1 MEIKKNLKALDIK
14 ISKLATELGVSRPT
28 LDAYIEY
35 YESGQSIPNEGYQKI
50 FEYLFSGEEINSI
63 EFAQKYDYVKRI
75 MLADAKAGAE
85 KAIRDERE
93 NKILNNIRDVLAT
106 GTVDEHLIEFINLF
120 INNRDN
126 DLVKAIY
133 MYFNY
138 SNGFADLSK
147 REIEEKEKAIYSQLA
162 KLFSNYK
169 DNSIELLEEFYNQ
182 LQSKN
187 QELIEAKTIK
197 VRDSEIVDYIKT
209 KLNESEELDIEE
221 LKLLIAS
228 REVK

>member
-75 MLADAKAGAE
+75 MLADAKAGVE
-85 KAIRDERE
+85 KAIHDERE

-162 KLFSNYK
+162 KLFTNYK

-221 LKLLIAS
+221 LKLMIAS
-228 REVK
+228 REAK

>member
-63 EFAQKYDYVKRI
+63 KFAQKYDYVKRI
-75 MLADAKAGAE
+75 MLADAKAGVE
-85 KAIRDERE
+85 KAIHDERE
-93 NKILNNIRDVLAT
+93 NKILNNIRDVLFT
-106 GTVDEHLIEFINLF
+106 GTIDEHLIEFINLF

>member
-85 KAIRDERE
+85 KAIHDERE
-93 NKILNNIRDVLAT
+93 NKILNNIREVLAT

-126 DLVKAIY
+126 ELVKAIY

-138 SNGFADLSK
+138 SNGFADLTK
-147 REIEEKEKAIYSQLA
+147 QEIEQKEKAIYSQLA

>member
-14 ISKLATELGVSRPT
+14 ISKFATELGVSRPT

-35 YESGQSIPNEGYQKI
+35 YESCQSIPNEGYQKI

-75 MLADAKAGAE
+75 MLADAKTGVE
-85 KAIRDERE
+85 KAIHDERE

-162 KLFSNYK
+162 KLFTNYK

-221 LKLLIAS
+221 LKLMIAS

>member
-14 ISKLATELGVSRPT
+14 ISKLATDLGVSRPT

-35 YESGQSIPNEGYQKI
+35 YEKGQAIPNEGYQKI
-50 FEYLFSGEEINSI
+50 FEYLFSGEQINSI

-85 KAIRDERE
+85 KVIHDERE
-93 NKILNNIRDVLAT
+93 NKILNNIKEVLAT
-106 GTVDEHLIEFINLF
+106 GTVDEYLIEFINLF

-138 SNGFADLSK
+138 SNGFADISK
-147 REIEEKEKAIYSQLA
+147 REIEQKEKAIYSQLA
-162 KLFSNYK
+162 KLFSSYK

-182 LQSKN
+182 LQSRN

-209 KLNESEELDIEE
+209 KLSNSEELDIEE
-221 LKLLIAS
+221 LKSLIAS
-228 REVK
+228 REEK

>member
-85 KAIRDERE
+85 KAIHDERE
-93 NKILNNIRDVLAT
+93 NKILNNIREVLDT

-126 DLVKAIY
+126 ELVKAIY

-147 REIEEKEKAIYSQLA
+147 QEIEQKEKAIYSQLA

>member
-14 ISKLATELGVSRPT
+14 ISNLATELGVSRPT

-50 FEYLFSGEEINSI
+50 FEYLFSREEINSI

-126 DLVKAIY
+126 GLVKAIY

-162 KLFSNYK
+162 KLFTNYK

-221 LKLLIAS
+221 LKLMIAS

>member
-93 NKILNNIRDVLAT
+93 NKILNNIRDVLTT

-126 DLVKAIY
+126 ELVKAIY

-147 REIEEKEKAIYSQLA
+147 QEIEQKEKAIYSQLA

>member
-93 NKILNNIRDVLAT
+93 NKILNNIKDVLAT

-162 KLFSNYK
+162 KLFTNYK

-221 LKLLIAS
+221 LKLMIAS

>member
-85 KAIRDERE
+85 NAIHDERE
-93 NKILNNIRDVLAT
+93 NKILNNIREVLAT

-126 DLVKAIY
+126 ELVKAIY

-147 REIEEKEKAIYSQLA
+147 QEIEQKEKAIYSQLA

>member
-63 EFAQKYDYVKRI
+63 EFARKYDYVKRI
-75 MLADAKAGAE
+75 MLADAKAGVE
-85 KAIRDERE
+85 KAIHDERE

-162 KLFSNYK
+162 KLFTNYK

-187 QELIEAKTIK
+187 QELIEAKIIK

>member
-1 MEIKKNLKALDIK
+1 
-14 ISKLATELGVSRPT
+14 
-28 LDAYIEY
+28 
-35 YESGQSIPNEGYQKI
+35 
-50 FEYLFSGEEINSI
+50 
-63 EFAQKYDYVKRI
+63 

-93 NKILNNIRDVLAT
+93 NKILNNIRDVLTT

-162 KLFSNYK
+162 KLFTNYK
-169 DNSIELLEEFYNQ
+169 DNSIELIEEFYNQ
-182 LQSKN
+182 LQTKN
-187 QELIEAKTIK
+187 QELIEAKAIK

>member
-85 KAIRDERE
+85 KAIHDERE
-93 NKILNNIRDVLAT
+93 NKILNNIREVLAT

-126 DLVKAIY
+126 ELVKAIY

-147 REIEEKEKAIYSQLA
+147 QEIKQKEKAIYSQLA

>member
-85 KAIRDERE
+85 KAIHDERE
-93 NKILNNIRDVLAT
+93 NKILNNIREVLAT

-126 DLVKAIY
+126 ELVKAIY

-147 REIEEKEKAIYSQLA
+147 QEIEQKEKAIYSQLA

-182 LQSKN
+182 LQNKN

>member
-50 FEYLFSGEEINSI
+50 FEYLFSREEINSI

-75 MLADAKAGAE
+75 MLADAKAGVE
-85 KAIRDERE
+85 KAIHDERE

-162 KLFSNYK
+162 KLFTNYK

>member
-35 YESGQSIPNEGYQKI
+35 YENGQPIPNEGYQKI
-50 FEYLFSGEEINSI
+50 FEYLFTGEEMNSI
-63 EFAQKYDYVKRI
+63 EFAQRYDYVKRI
-75 MLADAKAGAE
+75 MLADAKAGVE
-85 KAIRDERE
+85 KAIHEERE
-93 NKILNNIRDVLAT
+93 NKIINNIREILAT

-126 DLVKAIY
+126 DLVKSIY

-138 SNGFADLSK
+138 ANGFAELSK
-147 REIEEKEKAIYSQLA
+147 KVIEEKEKAVYSHLA
-162 KLFSNYK
+162 KIFASYK
-169 DNSIELLEEFYNQ
+169 DGSIELLDEYYAQ
-182 LQSKN
+182 LELKN
-187 QELIEAKTIK
+187 KELIETKTIK
-197 VRDSEIVDYIKT
+197 VKDSEIVDYIKT
-209 KLNESEELDIEE
+209 KLSVSEELDIEE
-221 LKLLIAS
+221 LKKLLAS

>member
-85 KAIRDERE
+85 KAIHDERE
-93 NKILNNIRDVLAT
+93 NKILNNIREVLAT

-126 DLVKAIY
+126 ELVKAIY

-147 REIEEKEKAIYSQLA
+147 QEIEQKEKAIYSQLA

>member
-75 MLADAKAGAE
+75 MLADATAGAE

-162 KLFSNYK
+162 KLFTNYK

-221 LKLLIAS
+221 LKLMIAS

>member
-35 YESGQSIPNEGYQKI
+35 YENGQPIPNEGYQKI
-50 FEYLFSGEEINSI
+50 FEYLFSGEEMNSI
-63 EFAQKYDYVKRI
+63 EFAQRYDYVKRI
-75 MLADAKAGAE
+75 MLADAKAGVE
-85 KAIRDERE
+85 KAIHDERE
-93 NKILNNIRDVLAT
+93 NKIINNIREILDT

-126 DLVKAIY
+126 DLVRSIY

-138 SNGFADLSK
+138 ANGFAELSK
-147 REIEEKEKAIYSQLA
+147 NNIEEKEKAVYSHLA
-162 KLFSNYK
+162 KVFSSYK
-169 DNSIELLEEFYNQ
+169 DGSIELLEDYFKQ
-182 LQSKN
+182 LELKN
-187 QELIEAKTIK
+187 KELIETKTIK
-197 VRDSEIVDYIKT
+197 VKDSEIVDYIKT
-209 KLNESEELDIEE
+209 KLSVSEELDIEE
-221 LKLLIAS
+221 LKKLLAS